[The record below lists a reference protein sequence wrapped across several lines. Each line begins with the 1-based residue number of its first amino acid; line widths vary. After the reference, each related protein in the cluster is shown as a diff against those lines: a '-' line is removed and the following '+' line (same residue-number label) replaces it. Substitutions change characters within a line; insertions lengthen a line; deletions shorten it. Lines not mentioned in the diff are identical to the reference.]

1 LGLRVAF
8 GAHRPKPH
16 LSRTERIRRTTPFVE
31 LDSFEMF
38 DVSPRKSRGMPH
50 PARPSTGLSR
60 RVPRPLEA
68 YFMTPLRTAAA
79 VHSSRARAKARL
91 FALAVLAAFVAF
103 FLAPAS
109 SFAAPEAKILRI
121 DPRTSTVDGAPVLT
135 TVIDLVQNKR
145 VSDATRP
152 CASLNGD
159 AFNDC
164 VSNALEQPN
173 ALYASFDFP
182 EKNAILTVLVDGSD
196 TAAKF
201 ESKARW
207 GESANQP
214 GVGTAW
220 LILIDAASSMGTRF
234 DEAKSVASA
243 FVNAMGPNDIVNIMF
258 FNDKSVVEDSKWVKE
273 KQAALQVIANV
284 RNTFPTQGRT
294 RPLFNIIKTAA
305 TDGFKELGNV
315 GSNVV
320 VPMHQAMV
328 VLSNG
333 SAGADPSSNA
343 AAANL
348 LKDYLTKGRFP
359 ENNEVLPKTPVPVI
373 SVWFP
378 SKLVEE
384 FGAQA
389 REFMEGMSNP
399 EIGGFFSILRDRQE
413 ARAANIVN
421 VVRTRFNKM
430 HIVKW
435 RVSCV
440 ALSLT
445 QTLRLAF
452 LATDPPIAGDAT
464 FQNVPIG
471 IDPSQWPLD
480 IDREATERAALK
492 EPAYPGGMLK
502 VYGNFC
508 WGGNAQRAELYMVP
522 KNQPAPATLQGGG
535 IDDAKKAQK
544 TLIEQGMRGKA
555 ITAGE
560 SMIEFELPKSDKFLS
575 GKGDAMT
582 ARLIVYDNQAKR
594 TSAITADKIVT
605 VKAKEAPL
613 PYLLIGGITFG
624 GVVLILLVVSI
635 FRGGS
640 GGNKRRGAAPTQAP
654 RPVVAGG
661 PSMSPG
667 GYGPPPPMS
676 GQDFGG
682 GGGSYGP
689 PPGMGGS
696 ANRAVLSSSIGV
708 FTFMPGTE
716 MRVGRDGSSCQ
727 IVINEPRVSGNHA
740 VIKFEN
746 GQVFVRDENSNNGT
760 NINQNRIPPLV
771 WTVVPPGTLL
781 RFGPIE
787 FNVRLE

>member
-1 LGLRVAF
+1 MT
-8 GAHRPKPH
+8 PH
-16 LSRTERIRRTTPFVE
+16 L
-31 LDSFEMF
+31 
-38 DVSPRKSRGMPH
+38 
-50 PARPSTGLSR
+50 
-60 RVPRPLEA
+60 
-68 YFMTPLRTAAA
+68 TAAA
-79 VHSSRARAKARL
+79 VHASRARTKASH
-91 FALAVLAAFVAF
+91 FALAVVAAFVAF

-145 VSDATRP
+145 VSDLTRP
-152 CASLNGD
+152 CATLNGD
-159 AFNDC
+159 AFYDC
-164 VSNALEQPN
+164 VSNAMEQSS
-173 ALYASFDFP
+173 ALYSSFDFP
-182 EKNAILTVLVDGSD
+182 EANAFFTVLINGND
-196 TAAKF
+196 TPAKF

-207 GESANQP
+207 GESTNQP

-234 DEAKSVASA
+234 DEAKAVASA
-243 FVNAMGPNDIVNIMF
+243 FVNAMGPNDIVNVMF
-258 FNDKSVVEDSKWVKE
+258 FNDRSVVEDSKWVKE
-273 KQAALQVIANV
+273 KQGALQAIANV

-315 GSNVV
+315 GVNVT

-373 SVWFP
+373 SIWFP
-378 SKLVEE
+378 NKLMEE
-384 FGAQA
+384 FSAQA
-389 REFMEGMSNP
+389 REFMEGMANP
-399 EIGGFFSILRDRQE
+399 EIGGFYSILRDRQE

-421 VVRTRFNKM
+421 SVRTRFSKM

-440 ALSLT
+440 ATSVT
-445 QTLRLAF
+445 QTFRLF
-452 LATDPPIAGDAT
+452 FKETTPLIAGDAT
-464 FQNVPIG
+464 FQNVPVG

-480 IDREATERAALK
+480 IDREQTERAATK
-492 EPAYPGGMLK
+492 EPAYPGGTLK
-502 VYGNFC
+502 IFGNFC
-508 WGGNAQRAELYMVP
+508 WGGNAQHAELYMVP
-522 KNQPAPATLQGGG
+522 KNQPAPASLQGGSLE
-535 IDDAKKAQK
+535 DAKKAQK

-555 ITAGE
+555 ITA
-560 SMIEFELPKSDKFLS
+560 SDTAVEFELPKSDKFLS
-575 GKGDAMT
+575 GKGEAMT
-582 ARLIVYDNQAKR
+582 ARLIVFDNQGKR
-594 TSAITADKIVT
+594 TSAITQDKIIT

-613 PYLLIGGITFG
+613 PYVLIGGITFG

-635 FRGGS
+635 FRGG
-640 GGNKRRGAAPTQAP
+640 GNKRRGAAPAQAP
-654 RPVVAGG
+654 RPVVASN
-661 PSMSPG
+661 PSMSSG
-667 GYGPPPPMS
+667 GYGAPPPPMS

-682 GGGSYGP
+682 GGYGP
-689 PPGMGGS
+689 PPGMGGP

-708 FTFMPGTE
+708 FTFMPQQE

-771 WTVVPPGTLL
+771 WTVVPPGSVL

-787 FNVRLE
+787 FTVRLE